1 MFSLAQFYIV
11 EKESVRFFR
20 IPMWLYRDNHVYLQV
35 IKDTPGIFRVS
46 FNEDLYGKESNCN
59 KTK

>member
-1 MFSLAQFYIV
+1 MFSLTQFYIV

-20 IPMWLYRDNHVYLQV
+20 IPMWLYGDNHVYLQV

>member
-20 IPMWLYRDNHVYLQV
+20 IPMRLYGDNHVYLQV
-35 IKDTPGIFRVS
+35 IKDTWTVFQIS
-46 FNEDLYGKESNCN
+46 LNEDLYGKESNYN

>member
-20 IPMWLYRDNHVYLQV
+20 IPMRLYGDNHVYLQV
-35 IKDTPGIFRVS
+35 IKDISDIFRIS
-46 FNEDLYGKESNCN
+46 FNEDLYGKESNYN